1 MITTIVLIPVAYNNA
16 RKVCELIQEQKF
28 EKHLDLM
35 SYIEQHLHLDED
47 EEAENVLIFDLNDF
61 MDEVNN
67 QELDNLENYF
77 MSYVNFKKS

>member
-1 MITTIVLIPVAYNNA
+1 MKKIIVLIPIVYHNS

-61 MDEVNN
+61 MDEVND
-67 QELDNLENYF
+67 QELPDLNGYF
-77 MSYVNFKKS
+77 MSYVNFKNL